1 MASRLL
7 LNYKNDCGIDSEA
20 VVVISPQKKKI
31 GAGLLLL
38 LLWGQC
44 FPWRVMAYD
53 VQAFIKEFTGSQV
66 KESNEIIK
74 LNKAKIKTSVD
85 KVAQWY
91 ENKWLGGIS
100 YLESK
105 TGLNEQCKPYRA
117 LKTYNLLNLG
127 FNCGVLKGA
136 GELGAEVYSFVAMLP
151 TAPERIVNFGFKYAE
166 NPKEYQDM
174 LVNGAQT
181 VAGVVLNPAPFLS
194 GLYGYGKNAYLEAAQ
209 DPLTLGTLHGEVA
222 VFLGSFLIGGGQ
234 IKGAGKAVKGLN
246 GLPISA
252 KVSSGTG
259 INWSA
264 FVPDF
269 SKIYSYAATPVL
281 AAKTGKSISTVGLN
295 MNKGSAKIDFYPL
308 INTNLPKVIKNT
320 GSTETKIGVAYP
332 LEVEKAKNFLRN
344 QDYSWI
350 RKLKAPERLR
360 DDLFRWG
367 AAQYQIWEKRL
378 LPEEK
383 KVITDYTKI
392 GALHNV
398 VLRKEIDLDNAHMQL
413 VLEEISLIISG
424 LEKYSLPE
432 SILVFRGTSKKALG
446 KYADLP
452 PKQLIGKVITE
463 KGLMSTSLF
472 PVRKFISLDDG
483 LFMVIKVPKG
493 TKGAYLGGLSNYPH
507 EAEVLFPP
515 GMRLIIR
522 EADSL
527 WDEGWFSRGLSIVA
541 EIIE

>member
-1 MASRLL
+1 MF
-7 LNYKNDCGIDSEA
+7 Y
-20 VVVISPQKKKI
+20 PQKKKI

-44 FPWRVMAYD
+44 FPLRVMAYD

-66 KESNEIIK
+66 KESNEIIE

-85 KVAQWY
+85 KVAEWY

-105 TGLNEQCKPYRA
+105 TGLNEQCKPYRV

-136 GELGAEVYSFVAMLP
+136 GQLGAEIYSFVAMLP

-166 NPKEYQDM
+166 DPQQYQKM
-174 LVNGAQT
+174 LTNGALA
-181 VAGVVLNPAPFLS
+181 VAGILLNPGPILND
-194 GLYGYGKNAYLEAAQ
+194 LHGYGKNAYLEAAQ

-222 VFLGSFLIGGGQ
+222 VFLGSFLTGGGQ

-246 GLPISA
+246 GLPLSA

-259 INWSA
+259 INWGA
-264 FVPDF
+264 LVPDF
-269 SKIYSYAATPVL
+269 SKIYSYAATPVM
-281 AAKTGKSISTVGLN
+281 AAKTGKSVCVVGLN
-295 MNKGSAKIDFYPL
+295 KNKGLL
-308 INTNLPKVIKNT
+308 INTA
-320 GSTETKIGVAYP
+320 SAQTKMGAAYP
-332 LEVEKAKNFLRN
+332 LTVEKTKRILRN
-344 QDYSWI
+344 SNYSWI
-350 RKLKAPERLR
+350 RKLKAPEILR

-383 KVITDYTKI
+383 KVISAYTNE
-392 GALHNV
+392 GSLHNV
-398 VLRKEIDLDNAHMQL
+398 VLRKEIDLDKAYMQPML
-413 VLEEISLIISG
+413 QEISLIISG